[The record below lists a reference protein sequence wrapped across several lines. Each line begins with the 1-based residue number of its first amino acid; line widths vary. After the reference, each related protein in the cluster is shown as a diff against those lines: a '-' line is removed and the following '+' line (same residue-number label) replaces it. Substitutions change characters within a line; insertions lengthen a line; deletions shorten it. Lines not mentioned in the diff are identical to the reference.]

1 MTDRSKIEDG
11 KWVSVAIMIA
21 AWTHIIVLKF
31 YQSNKLQFHPRISTC
46 PYSFK
51 ARSRPQECVLSLDL
65 HSSSWPAENIREIFP
80 WTWPLMGTP
89 QRNKLFHQNFLHMSI
104 VSRCNMSITYEQL
117 SAAQLVLCP
126 LAKFELPQMV
136 SISQDQER
144 TSQWHS
150 FTMRLTT
157 PIYWIDQWWPT
168 LLGWGTSF

>member
-51 ARSRPQECVLSLDL
+51 ARPQECVFSLLISIPVHDRL
-65 HSSSWPAENIREIFP
+65 RISEIFP

-104 VSRCNMSITYEQL
+104 VSRCNVSITYKQL

-126 LAKFELPQMV
+126 LAKLELPQMV
-136 SISQDQER
+136 CISQDQER

-157 PIYWIDQWWPT
+157 PIYRIDQWWPT